1 MSVVILL
8 LPTSENMQQSD
19 VKGHCACT
27 PLKVTVDQRSSTKKV
42 NTKQKKRNQEFEYEG
57 NNFGLA
63 GTVVKTPALVSQAE
77 RCMSSISSNYER
89 IHPTLNPPARPVFS
103 TSCLSGTVCGHKIS
117 TMRLIAKLST
127 PSSSFW
133 AFSTTMSFFPLTQL
147 LFLFFPTGPFGNP
160 MLETQQQFNGPP
172 PARLWLAGESWR
184 PGYGL
189 TSLVVAGSHCL
200 AKLGSLWAVVTQRF
214 LAPPMF
220 PTPGCETAP
229 PPLTLTAS

>member
-42 NTKQKKRNQEFEYEG
+42 NTKQKKTARRNQKFEYGG

-77 RCMSSISSNYER
+77 RCMSSIPRRSN
-89 IHPTLNPPARPVFS
+89 TSNFKPPARPVFF

-127 PSSSFW
+127 PSSSFR

-172 PARLWLAGESWR
+172 PARL
-184 PGYGL
+184 
-189 TSLVVAGSHCL
+189 
-200 AKLGSLWAVVTQRF
+200 
-214 LAPPMF
+214 
-220 PTPGCETAP
+220 
-229 PPLTLTAS
+229 

>member
-1 MSVVILL
+1 M
-8 LPTSENMQQSD
+8 
-19 VKGHCACT
+19 
-27 PLKVTVDQRSSTKKV
+27 
-42 NTKQKKRNQEFEYEG
+42 
-57 NNFGLA
+57 
-63 GTVVKTPALVSQAE
+63 VKTPALVSQTE
-77 RCMSSISSNYER
+77 RCMSSIPRRSN
-89 IHPTLNPPARPVFS
+89 TSNFKPPARPVFS

-127 PSSSFW
+127 PLLLLLSVQYHHE
-133 AFSTTMSFFPLTQL
+133 FFPLTQL

-184 PGYGL
+184 PGYSL
-189 TSLVVAGSHCL
+189 TSLVVAGSHCF
-200 AKLGSLWAVVTQRF
+200 AKLESPWAVVTQRF
-214 LAPPMF
+214 LAPPKF